1 MTHNVCISYQRESC
15 CTRLNVRP
23 VKTKFYYIIELLSCP
38 PGERNKTGR
47 SHPPQLPSQT
57 EENSPNLAGLHTQSL
72 SPEQTMGQHNSS
84 CSVSQSSCC
93 PCPCPPCLSQWR
105 RRRRRREKFCKI
117 LIFFQWILKT
127 GDCST
132 LSKQSRV
139 YFVAEFQ
146 MMVEIHW
153 LADTKAFLYH
163 SKLILCLY
171 FYSRKQ
177 LNNLSTSA
185 IFFIQNFLPQISG
198 HVFFSDL
205 YNLKFANLFML
216 QARNLFSPN
225 TLNLS
230 DSMSISEMLQIT

>member
-23 VKTKFYYIIELLSCP
+23 VQTKFYYIIELLSCP

-57 EENSPNLAGLHTQSL
+57 EENSPNLAGLHTPSL

-185 IFFIQNFLPQISG
+185 FFLYKTFFRKYLVMFFFLTCTISSLLIYLCSKQGIYFLP
-198 HVFFSDL
+198 
-205 YNLKFANLFML
+205 
-216 QARNLFSPN
+216 
-225 TLNLS
+225 TL
-230 DSMSISEMLQIT
+230 SISLTQCQYLKCCK